1 MHQVLFSF
9 LLLVFF
15 LLFCTAECRRSH
27 QSPAYSKKTLSN
39 ASYLYAYVH
48 RPHRPQPLT
57 SGLPSTLLNHHRQ
70 GIDDAGRGEFS
81 QHLRRGNLHGDFF
94 YELVDS
100 KWSGVYK
107 AAFTSCETWLWCIW
121 FPSTGWPTSLDW
133 CIKDRLRQRSRVVE
147 KTKIESKEIGWRAG
161 RFSFNGRKDSGVATT
176 HWRARARAC
185 VCARARF
192 SLSLSS
198 APCLLVCICHSVS
211 LGVSVCS
218 AIVVHSSRGKE
229 FD

>member
-1 MHQVLFSF
+1 MARDLTRFEKQCKYITVRNQTIALCTHTHTHTKKRAVTQMHQVLFSF

-100 KWSGVYK
+100 K
-107 AAFTSCETWLWCIW
+107 
-121 FPSTGWPTSLDW
+121 
-133 CIKDRLRQRSRVVE
+133 
-147 KTKIESKEIGWRAG
+147 
-161 RFSFNGRKDSGVATT
+161 
-176 HWRARARAC
+176 
-185 VCARARF
+185 
-192 SLSLSS
+192 
-198 APCLLVCICHSVS
+198 
-211 LGVSVCS
+211 
-218 AIVVHSSRGKE
+218 
-229 FD
+229 